1 MGPLVLWL
9 FVAYAFVL
17 GIGATLFWQTHL
29 TAVGLA
35 VMVVVPMVRIALRFR
50 DGGGYRLARSQHGG
64 SLAERGGV
72 ASRSENPLWFKV
84 CVAAEIGVVLTL
96 WGLFFLVPVFEGR

>member
-1 MGPLVLWL
+1 MGPLVPWL

-35 VMVVVPMVRIALRFR
+35 VTVGVPIVRIALRFR
-50 DGGGYRLARSQHGG
+50 DGGGYRLARSQRWGSVAETGG
-64 SLAERGGV
+64 I
-72 ASRSENPLWFKV
+72 ASRTENPLWFEV